1 MDVARI
7 EQAEQR
13 VEENREKA
21 RTRCWKIQATNAF
34 AYYQFAMLH
43 FLQEVQ
49 RSQLVVS
56 TEVATA
62 LEKAD
67 VTNLQTLMEHMLSR
81 FYHGGQREAKPGDGN
96 FLKDLKDDKDTAAA
110 FKTDAR
116 PRHVPEDYRL
126 FQACENGGEEDCKI
140 NLFNHRK
147 AADVTFTET
156 WRSADVL
163 INIIEKAKV
172 TARQEYGHDLEE
184 WENYIKHL
192 KDVKN
197 AMFYIQKTRR
207 EMLREYENDTFGSGI
222 GEDDDSQMKDAEA
235 TIWVLQHELFWKR
248 IGWGEHGETFSE
260 RQTEMRD
267 FIREKIHKQQQ
278 KEFSAFDD
286 NSQSRDDIED
296 DMIVLKTPNLSGDP
310 NKFRGDER
318 PQMTQYFCTQRFM
331 LFWVKKIRN
340 SIEQHKD
347 MLGMT
352 QLNLLRPSRGQIHGD
367 ASFQN
372 CTVFVITTAGISIS
386 LGLNLHKRIL
396 LNCSLV

>member
-1 MDVARI
+1 MDDARI

-13 VEENREKA
+13 IDDNREKA

-49 RSQLVVS
+49 RSQLVVGNAIEGLGL
-56 TEVATA
+56 EVG
-62 LEKAD
+62 LKEAD
-67 VTNLQTLMEHMLSR
+67 VTNLQTLMQGMLTR
-81 FYHGGQREAKPGDGN
+81 FYHGGQREAKPGDDH
-96 FLKDLKDDKDTAAA
+96 FLEDLKDDEDTATA

-126 FQACENGGEEDCKI
+126 FQACENGGDEECEIKP
-140 NLFNHRK
+140 FNHRK
-147 AADVTFTET
+147 AADVTFNET

-172 TARQEYGHDLEE
+172 KPREEYGHDLHE
-184 WENYIKHL
+184 WENCIKHL

-222 GEDDDSQMKDAEA
+222 GEDDDGQFKAMEVD
-235 TIWVLQHELFWKR
+235 IWGLQHALFWKR

-286 NSQSRDDIED
+286 DSRQPTDHIKD
-296 DMIVLKTPNLSGDP
+296 DMIVLKNP
-310 NKFRGDER
+310 NK
-318 PQMTQYFCTQRFM
+318 QYVNFY
-331 LFWVKKIRN
+331 
-340 SIEQHKD
+340 
-347 MLGMT
+347 
-352 QLNLLRPSRGQIHGD
+352 
-367 ASFQN
+367 QN
-372 CTVFVITTAGISIS
+372 IY
-386 LGLNLHKRIL
+386 
-396 LNCSLV
+396 